1 MSRGEERGRE
11 EEQDAS
17 EVVPSSPLFWP
28 LFFGEDPFLP
38 RCLKEDIVTTFSRR
52 AQTSQPKYIGY
63 LPRPT
68 AAKGKELKTHSS
80 LTKLEPPSFTVPP
93 PPFSSK
99 MSMFVPPTF
108 LHTHPLC
115 NLVR

>member
-38 RCLKEDIVTTFSRR
+38 RCLKEDI
-52 AQTSQPKYIGY
+52 KYIGY

-80 LTKLEPPSFTVPP
+80 STKLEPPSFTVPP